1 MSSCRLVLLTYG
13 MPSIGGVSIKATSFN
28 ERTLKGGE
36 NVIEYDI
43 AQSKWLYQISNA
55 LTLRVWG
62 LTMVEDA
69 ISTSLSSSIYTI
81 LYNAYKNNTTL
92 TFVCDF
98 SFHNLGSMQCK
109 VYSPPTCQYSINERG
124 SIRVISVELIES

>member
-1 MSSCRLVLLTYG
+1 
-13 MPSIGGVSIKATSFN
+13 MPSIGGININSTSFS

-43 AQSKWLYQISNA
+43 TQSKWIYQISNA

-62 LTMVEDA
+62 LTMIENA
-69 ISTSLSSSIYTI
+69 TTIPLSSSIYTT

-98 SFHNLGSMQCK
+98 SFHNLGTLQCK